1 MKIWWRPRFWN
12 SPAGQWRSQ
21 GLPGWASRPPE
32 RAKMRKNMRN
42 VWGKIRKNYQNLGK
56 MRKVE
61 LLPTRDCEAGYGPA
75 AGSNY
80 PGHLVKK
87 TGVRT
92 LTVLHNHDN
101 REPPFHRQTR
111 SKSWPWQKHWCLPY
125 HLTRRRDTQSWG
137 LWISLHRQPLL
148 HGYTL
153 ESDPT
158 LWSRL
163 SIVLEQRNRTSVLY
177 RNGDHSEQY
186 CAWTMKL

>member
-1 MKIWWRPRFWN
+1 MKIWWRLRFWN
-12 SPAGQWRSQ
+12 NPA
-21 GLPGWASRPPE
+21 
-32 RAKMRKNMRN
+32 
-42 VWGKIRKNYQNLGK
+42 V
-56 MRKVE
+56 
-61 LLPTRDCEAGYGPA
+61 
-75 AGSNY
+75 SNY

-101 REPPFHRQTR
+101 RESLFHRQTR
-111 SKSWPWQKHWCLPY
+111 SKSWPWQKALVPTVSFNTEFY
-125 HLTRRRDTQSWG
+125 LRQDAQSWG
-137 LWISLHRQPLL
+137 LCISLHRQLLL

-186 CAWTMKL
+186 CTWTMKPLSVHMYIALSMGVGS